1 MSPVP
6 PTQASPVFTDPTGA
20 DDRVAQ
26 AEGFGDRPHPGD
38 AVKLHRTRPRTRT
51 LGWLAVGAVPVVFL
65 AVFFVFPVG
74 SILGRGMGDGSVLDV
89 VRRRSTGRLLWFTV
103 WQAAA
108 STVLTLSAGLPAAW
122 AVARIDL
129 PGRRVLRALL
139 IVPFVLPTLVV
150 GAALQAVFERLG
162 MDGTG
167 SGLRL
172 QGTVWAILLAH
183 VLFNVAVVVRIVG
196 GYWALLDPRMGEA
209 ARVLGASRW
218 KVAREVVLPRLAPA
232 LWSAAGIVFLFCFTS
247 FGVILTLGGPGNPTV
262 ETEIWRN
269 ATQRTDFASATA
281 LALLQLATVLALVL
295 VVNLLEGRTASV
307 AAARR
312 PVPPRRVRSWR
323 QGLGVAA
330 ALGPALA
337 LVVVPLGVLVER
349 SLAVG
354 AGHGLGNYRA
364 LGTSTGNG
372 LFVSPLSAVGNSLLY
387 AVAAAVLAV
396 VMGGLASVVVV
407 HAGRR
412 SGRALDLALMVPLGT
427 SAVTVGF
434 GILIAL
440 DEPPL
445 DLRSS
450 RLVVPVAQA
459 LVGIPFVVRAMVPA
473 LRAVDPRQREA
484 AAVLGAT
491 PVQARLEVD
500 LPVVARTV
508 LVGAAFAFAIS
519 LGEFG
524 ATSFL
529 ARPDAPTVPVAM
541 FRLLGQPGAAL
552 RGQAMALG
560 TVLAAL
566 TAASVLLIERLR
578 PRDALGW

>member
-1 MSPVP
+1 MIAAHSEPAPEDGGSAFGGGGGGVRRSRP
-6 PTQASPVFTDPTGA
+6 PN
-20 DDRVAQ
+20 
-26 AEGFGDRPHPGD
+26 
-38 AVKLHRTRPRTRT
+38 RT
-51 LGWLAVGAVPVVFL
+51 LGWLVAGAVPVAFL
-65 AVFFVFPVG
+65 AIFFAFPVG
-74 SILGRGMGDGSVLDV
+74 SILGRGLGDGSALDV
-89 VRRRSTGRLLWFTV
+89 IRRRSTGRLVWFTV

-108 STVLTLSAGLPAAW
+108 STALTLAAGLPAAW
-122 AVARIDL
+122 AVARVDL

-162 MDGTG
+162 LDGTG
-167 SGLRL
+167 GGLRL
-172 QGTVWAILLAH
+172 QETVWAILLAH
-183 VLFNVAVVVRIVG
+183 VVFNVAVVVRIVG
-196 GYWALLDPRMGEA
+196 GYWALLDRRVEEV

-218 KVAREVVLPRLAPA
+218 QVAREVVLPRLAPA
-232 LWSAAGIVFLFCFTS
+232 LWSAAGIVFLFSFTS
-247 FGVILTLGGPGNPTV
+247 FGVILTLGGPGHPTV
-262 ETEIWRN
+262 ETEIWRY
-269 ATQRTDFASATA
+269 ATQRTDFATAAA
-281 LALLQLATVLALVL
+281 LAMVQLATVVALVL
-295 VVNLLEGRTASV
+295 VVNVLERRTALV

-312 PVPPRRVRSWR
+312 PGRPRRVRSLR

-330 ALGPALA
+330 ALGPALV

-354 AGHGLGNYRA
+354 EGYGLGNYRA
-364 LGTSTGNG
+364 LGATTDSG
-372 LFVSPLSAVGNSLLY
+372 LFVSPLSAVANSLAY
-387 AVAAAVLAV
+387 ALAAAVVAV
-396 VMGGLASVVVV
+396 VVGGLASVVVV
-407 HAGRR
+407 HAGRW
-412 SGRALDLALMVPLGT
+412 SGRALDLGLMVPLGT
-427 SAVTVGF
+427 SAVTLGF

-440 DEPPL
+440 DQPPL

-450 RLVVPVAQA
+450 RLVVPIAQA
-459 LVGIPFVVRAMVPA
+459 LVGIPFVVRSMVPA

-484 AAVLGAT
+484 AAVLGAN
-491 PVQARLEVD
+491 PARARIEVD
-500 LPVVARTV
+500 LPVVARTL

-566 TAASVLLIERLR
+566 TAASVAVIERLR